1 MAVKVKRHAKFDPK
15 NPHLP
20 LEDQAWRELD
30 LDTKKL
36 AWAARDALGIPRR
49 KRGVKAIKSVRRS
62 DPEPTDDE
70 ETVVEAEVLSD
81 EESEDDA
88 KLPAAEPDDRVV
100 CFEGVSLNR
109 QVMRSNLS
117 KVAAVAA
124 GVHPSIL
131 RAPIYRD
138 TPTTRR
144 AQIYGDK
151 KRATKQVK
159 RTVSS
164 VTS

>member
-1 MAVKVKRHAKFDPK
+1 MCVCVCVWSSAVSAHCHRMLKLDADRLKQGSRR
-15 NPHLP
+15 
-20 LEDQAWRELD
+20 EDWE
-30 LDTKKL
+30 
-36 AWAARDALGIPRR
+36 
-49 KRGVKAIKSVRRS
+49 
-62 DPEPTDDE
+62 DE
-70 ETVVEAEVLSD
+70 EEEWEEDWVSD
-81 EESEDDA
+81 EEPEEDS
-88 KLPAAEPDDRVV
+88 KLPAAEPDGRVV

-124 GVHPSIL
+124 GVHPGIL
-131 RAPIYRD
+131 KAPSYRD

-151 KRATKQVK
+151 KKASKQGK
-159 RTVSS
+159 RTVNS